1 MFSVDISIIQKNIK
15 KKILRAAEPTMASAP
30 CYLPLTMVGLSNG
43 EA

>member
-30 CYLPLTMVGLSNG
+30 PVTFH
-43 EA
+43 